1 MLGKASEIKVVELKL
16 PEVDEWL
23 KNNSNVDIL
32 DIKYAITPADHS
44 FTLII
49 YKEAKPHE

>member
-1 MLGKASEIKVVELKL
+1 MLGKASEIKFVELKINYL
-16 PEVDEWL
+16 EAWL
-23 KNNSNVDIL
+23 KNNPDVDIL

-49 YKEAKPHE
+49 YKEDPHE